1 MPNTDESI
9 ERMRNALNCLDA
21 MPLADIPTLRQE
33 REYNSIMDKM
43 RQYLSLHCLHDYI
56 EDMIVKT
63 SHEEGTIQ
71 SFYNIDKIESLIKN
85 ISFKIADIRK
95 VTETSEIIDYINVRY
110 FVVLERK

>member
-1 MPNTDESI
+1 MYYYYMPNTDESI

-56 EDMIVKT
+56 EDMI
-63 SHEEGTIQ
+63 
-71 SFYNIDKIESLIKN
+71 
-85 ISFKIADIRK
+85 DITPEK
-95 VTETSEIIDYINVRY
+95 SVVIVYCKKCLHNV
-110 FVVLERK
+110 